1 MTHPPEPSL
10 QAATANP
17 RCRLWWLAQFGAMRT
32 ESYGDPAMEEL
43 AAARDS
49 DELCRLLV
57 QLPWG
62 WGSST
67 RHAEAVSL
75 FRGLRGGTFPGSLV
89 ALLLCTC
96 RRWDRVT
103 AKLIAA
109 VGECGVL
116 SGPDLD
122 ELAESL
128 LSDEVVVV
136 FPLVWMSGQWL
147 ELGTA
152 DGTTRRVQV
161 SDEAVAR
168 DERRVQP
175 PLRRWAA
182 ARALRNDPAR
192 LEELLAR
199 ADGMSPRHRDALLN
213 GLLDAGRLVLMCGAA
228 TDGVRGRPALGQRGG
243 WGSIPGPADHES
255 AHCTRL
261 AVSWACRL
269 RRRTGRPGGA
279 KRRCGQESLPPL
291 CRDRLAPRY

>member
-1 MTHPPEPSL
+1 
-10 QAATANP
+10 
-17 RCRLWWLAQFGAMRT
+17 MRT

-57 QLPWG
+57 QSPWG

-67 RHAEAVSL
+67 RHGEAVSL
-75 FRGLRGGTFPGSLV
+75 LRGLRGGTLPGSLV

-109 VGECGVL
+109 VEECDVL

-128 LSDEVVVV
+128 LGDEVVAV
-136 FPLVWMSGQWL
+136 FPLAWISGQWL

-152 DGTTRRVQV
+152 DGTTRTVQV

-168 DERRVQP
+168 DERRVEP

-192 LEELLAR
+192 LEELLAC
-199 ADGMSPRHRDALLN
+199 ADGMAPRHRDALLH
-213 GLLDAGRLVLMCGAA
+213 GLLDAADGLDADQCRQLVGRALRSGIARVRRAALDRLCELDGPGAA
-228 TDGVRGRPALGQRGG
+228 LRHARSDADRTVRAWRPRGTPTPAQAEL
-243 WGSIPGPADHES
+243 PGIAP
-255 AHCTRL
+255 
-261 AVSWACRL
+261 
-269 RRRTGRPGGA
+269 
-279 KRRCGQESLPPL
+279 SLP
-291 CRDRLAPRY
+291 